1 MTHILKLHSV
11 RSGNMIEFLVSRNE
25 NQLEGALTRGIH
37 YNWLAL
43 PQLEVSCQ
51 LANLD
56 DDWNDLLFFL
66 ISDDDI
72 LDRLEVI
79 YFSKIGIDPHLRSKQ
94 PVIF

>member
-1 MTHILKLHSV
+1 MTHTLKLHSV

-56 DDWNDLLFFL
+56 DDFWNREQISGILENPYDVETL
-66 ISDDDI
+66 IMTI
-72 LDRLEVI
+72 HEL
-79 YFSKIGIDPHLRSKQ
+79 SKQ
-94 PVIF
+94 FNYSKAKK